1 MKTAKLA
8 SQQRHGQEY
17 SLAASR
23 RVINFQGTLSVAMMR
38 SLARSSASSFCKAAL
53 NSSILWRSI
62 LPSMAVS
69 QALPDDGVNILTG
82 SSQSHATA
90 SRSR

>member
-23 RVINFQGTLSVAMMR
+23 RVINFQGTLRRGNDAISR
-38 SLARSSASSFCKAAL
+38 TEL
-53 NSSILWRSI
+53 
-62 LPSMAVS
+62 
-69 QALPDDGVNILTG
+69 GVELL
-82 SSQSHATA
+82 
-90 SRSR
+90 

>member
-1 MKTAKLA
+1 
-8 SQQRHGQEY
+8 
-17 SLAASR
+17 
-23 RVINFQGTLSVAMMR
+23 MMR
-38 SLARSSASSFCKAAL
+38 SLARSSASSLCKAAL

-82 SSQSHATA
+82 IQPISCDREQKQMIVAYQSGVE
-90 SRSR
+90 